1 MLKILACLTL
11 RFEAEGAEVDRH
23 EKYSISYFSESQFF
37 GIINV
42 PGIIG
47 IEDRNP
53 YTVYNP
59 SIGILDYMPEIFKDI
74 RRRYQIHSSILKNSF
89 FTKENIKKLSR
100 LHSLEGGKSNSF
112 IFNTKNGIFTIKVI
126 TDSEVQ
132 NFLNL
137 LPDYYKRIKSSS
149 SKLVKIFGLF
159 RILPE
164 KLNILLMQNLI
175 PNRKNYVIF
184 DLKGSQQDRI
194 VTIEKFPI
202 AGIVLKDLNLK
213 ETGVK
218 ILLNRD
224 TESVMFA
231 LKKDFE
237 ILQNCQLVD
246 YSIILA
252 IDKSKFRNPDAI
264 FYDERVT
271 IGIIDFLQDYNFY
284 RKAEYAFKL
293 IRAQKNFS
301 MTNPQEYCRR
311 ICLFLNE
318 IFEIV

>member
-1 MLKILACLTL
+1 
-11 RFEAEGAEVDRH
+11 
-23 EKYSISYFSESQFF
+23 
-37 GIINV
+37 
-42 PGIIG
+42 
-47 IEDRNP
+47 
-53 YTVYNP
+53 
-59 SIGILDYMPEIFKDI
+59 MPEIFEDI
-74 RRRYQIHSSILKNSF
+74 RSRNQIPSSSLKSSF

-112 IFNTKNGIFTIKVI
+112 LFNTKNNLFTIKI
-126 TDSEVQ
+126 ISDSEVQ

-137 LPDYYKRIKSSS
+137 LPDYYKRIKNSS

-175 PNRKNYVIF
+175 PKRKNYVIF

-194 VTIEKFPI
+194 VTVEKFPI
-202 AGIVLKDLNLK
+202 TGVVLKDQNLK
-213 ETGVK
+213 ETGVR
-218 ILLNRD
+218 ILLNNN
-224 TESVMFA
+224 TESLVFA

-252 IDKSKFRNPDAI
+252 IDKNKFRNPDEI
-264 FYDERVT
+264 FYDEKVT
-271 IGIIDFLQDYNFY
+271 VGVIDFLQDYNFF

-311 ICLFLNE
+311 ISSFLNE
-318 IFEIV
+318 IFVIV